1 MLWKFGKLYSH
12 IYNAYCFQE
21 DLVAISLSTSL
32 SLLQIAVEL
41 EQGEMDT
48 VAWETAITEKVAQSD
63 ISLPEPE
70 AVFKTNLL
78 VKPSYSNTVIVGF
91 EKVQSRKKSFEALIQ
106 WLPSYFINI
115 VSRLSSEK
123 MLNSDNES
131 VENVGI
137 KNEHV

>member
-1 MLWKFGKLYSH
+1 
-12 IYNAYCFQE
+12 
-21 DLVAISLSTSL
+21 
-32 SLLQIAVEL
+32 
-41 EQGEMDT
+41 MDT
-48 VAWETAITEKVAQSD
+48 IAWETAITEKVVQSD

-106 WLPSYFINI
+106 WLPSYFIDI